1 MKLAICDDC
10 AEDLQQLYQLLRQY
24 DPHTQIDTFP
34 TSKDLFLSTQTT
46 SYDAVILDI
55 EMEAPNGYEI
65 AMRLAQEDPH
75 PIIVFATNSAD
86 YAVRGYGLA
95 LRYLLKPL
103 TLKSVAEAMDA
114 VRKEILGSRLFVRL
128 DSTAHALHVQDVYY
142 AEVSGHQTTLHTANG
157 VFTSRES
164 LRDLADQLPSRYFCA
179 PHQSFLVNLLHVRT
193 VDTDT
198 LVLTNGI
205 IIPCSRRKQKEFL
218 MRFYQFLG
226 VQP

>member
-1 MKLAICDDC
+1 MKIAICDDNPQ
-10 AEDLQQLYQLLRQY
+10 DLHQLLDLVRRY
-24 DPHTQIDTFP
+24 DPQAAIDAF
-34 TSKDLFLSTQTT
+34 SSAKELYLAAQSTR
-46 SYDAVILDI
+46 YDAVVLDI

-65 AMRLAQEDPH
+65 AMRLAQEDTH

-114 VRKEILGSRLFVRL
+114 VRKEILGSRLFVTL
-128 DSTAHALHVQDVYY
+128 DGTAHALHVQDVYY
-142 AEVSGHQTTLHTANG
+142 AEVSGHQSTLHTANG